1 MDYPAFYNIK
11 ILLASKSPR
20 RRALLKELGV
30 KVENIEPLH
39 DNESYPHHLKGNEIP
54 VFLAV
59 EKAKVCPQP
68 QKSGEILLTADTI
81 VWLND
86 EVIEKPADKDEAFS
100 MLRKLSGNV
109 HEVFTGVCLTTC
121 DKQVTFFDS
130 AKVYFKE
137 LTNFEI
143 EFYLDHYKPYDKAGA
158 YGIQE
163 WIGFV
168 GIEKIEGSY
177 FNVVGLPIQ
186 KVYQEILNIIK

>member
-1 MDYPAFYNIK
+1 MEYPAFKDIK

-30 KVENIEPLH
+30 KVEIIEPLH
-39 DNESYPHHLKGNEIP
+39 ENENYPIYLKGHEIA
-54 VFLAV
+54 VFLAA
-59 EKAKVCPQP
+59 EKAKACPAP
-68 QKSGEILLTADTI
+68 HKHGEILLTADTI
-81 VWLND
+81 VWLNN
-86 EVIEKPADKDEAFS
+86 EVIEKPGDRNEAFE

-109 HEVFTGVCLTTC
+109 HEVFTGVCLTTY
-121 DKQVTFFDS
+121 DKKITFFDTS
-130 AKVYFKE
+130 KVYFKE

-143 EFYLDHYKPYDKAGA
+143 DFYLEHYKPYDKAGA

-163 WIGFV
+163 WIGFI

-186 KVYQEILNIIK
+186 KIYQEILKLIS

>member
-1 MDYPAFYNIK
+1 MDYPSFSNIK

-30 KVENIEPLH
+30 KVEIIEPLH
-39 DNESYPHHLKGNEIP
+39 DNESYPLHLKANEIS
-54 VFLAV
+54 VFLAI
-59 EKAKVCPQP
+59 EKAKACRAPRQA
-68 QKSGEILLTADTI
+68 GEILLTADTI

-86 EVIEKPADKDEAFS
+86 EVIEKPANRDDAFL
-100 MLRKLSGNV
+100 MLRKLSGKV

-137 LTNFEI
+137 LSNFEI

-163 WIGFV
+163 WIGFI

-186 KVYQEILNIIK
+186 KVYQEILKLVS

>member
-1 MDYPAFYNIK
+1 MDYPAFSNIK

-30 KVENIEPLH
+30 KVEIIEPLH
-39 DNESYPHHLKGNEIP
+39 DNESYPLYLKAHEIP
-54 VFLAV
+54 LFLAL
-59 EKAKVCPQP
+59 EKARACCTPQRP
-68 QKSGEILLTADTI
+68 GEILLTADTI

-86 EVIEKPADKDEAFS
+86 EVIEKPAGRDEAFR
-100 MLRKLSGNV
+100 MLRKLSGKV

-143 EFYLDHYKPYDKAGA
+143 EYYLDNYKPYDKAGA

-163 WIGFV
+163 WIGFI

-186 KVYQEILNIIK
+186 KVYQEILKLIS

>member
-1 MDYPAFYNIK
+1 MDYPAFNNIK

-30 KVENIEPLH
+30 KVEIIEPFH
-39 DNESYPHHLKGNEIP
+39 DNESYPLHLKAHEIP
-54 VFLAV
+54 LFLAI
-59 EKAKVCPQP
+59 EKAKACPTP
-68 QKSGEILLTADTI
+68 QQTGDILLTADTI

-86 EVIEKPADKDEAFS
+86 EVIEKPAGRYEAFQ
-100 MLRKLSGNV
+100 MLRKLSGRT

-121 DKQVTFFDS
+121 DKQVAFFDS

-137 LTNFEI
+137 LSNFEI

-163 WIGFV
+163 WIGFI

-186 KVYQEILNIIK
+186 KVYQEILKLIS